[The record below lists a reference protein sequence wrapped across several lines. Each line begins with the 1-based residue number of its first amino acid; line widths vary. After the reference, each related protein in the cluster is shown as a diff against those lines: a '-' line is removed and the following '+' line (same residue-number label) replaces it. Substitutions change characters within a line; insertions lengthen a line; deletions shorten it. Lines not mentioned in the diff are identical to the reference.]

1 MGKEIITDLMA
12 YQNLIGILR
21 DTLGPDLILRNGNM
35 ICMDPGNTTAEAVAV
50 KDKKIIAI
58 GSNKDLE
65 SLAGK
70 NTEVIDLSGR
80 TVLPGFIESHFHP
93 DWYALS
99 LLEVNL
105 EKCTNI
111 ESNIRNPVFG

>member
-1 MGKEIITDLMA
+1 MELNE

-21 DTLGPDLILRNGNM
+21 DKLGPDLIFRNGNI

-50 KDKKIIAI
+50 KGKKIIAI
-58 GSNKDLE
+58 GSNKELE

-111 ESNIRNPVFG
+111 DDVLRLLKERVNNT